1 MSGTILPVPIVPTAQ
16 APKLMPTTA
25 GSAAATADKFE
36 SMAIAAFLKPIFA
49 TMGKADAPFGG
60 GAVEKHFQP
69 FLIDAIA
76 KSMEARG
83 GLGLKPMIESALA
96 APKAASSAATPKL
109 TMHATTPT
117 GTTP

>member
-1 MSGTILPVPIVPTAQ
+1 MSGTILAVPTVPVSQ
-16 APKLMPTTA
+16 APKLIPTTS

-36 SMAIAAFLKPIFA
+36 SMALAAFLKPIFA

-60 GAVEKHFQP
+60 GSVEKHFQP

-96 APKAASSAATPKL
+96 APKAASSPTAPPL
-109 TMHATTPT
+109 PLRTTT
-117 GTTP
+117 SAGTTP